1 MNKVSDG
8 QTEEVIRLEGWTP
21 LNLCVSSSDDFL
33 VVFINNKETHSKLVR
48 YSETSE
54 KQTIQ
59 FDEEGKPLYSGNF
72 KIKCPYE
79 SRNMDICLAD
89 YEAGAVVVVNQAGNS
104 DSATPVIVRL
114 PKYIRLF
121 RMALQQTAR
130 VRSSQQTVT
139 TTVSMS

>member
-33 VVFINNKETHSKLVR
+33 VVFINNKETQSKLVR

-72 KIKCPYE
+72 KIKCLTE

-89 YEAGAVVVVNQAGNS
+89 YEAGAVVVVNQAGKL
-104 DSATPVIVRL
+104 R
-114 PKYIRLF
+114 F
-121 RMALQQTAR
+121 RYTGHR
-130 VRSSQQTVT
+130 
-139 TTVSMS
+139 

>member
-59 FDEEGKPLYSGNF
+59 FDEEGNPLYWGILKSN
-72 KIKCPYE
+72 
-79 SRNMDICLAD
+79 A
-89 YEAGAVVVVNQAGNS
+89 
-104 DSATPVIVRL
+104 
-114 PKYIRLF
+114 
-121 RMALQQTAR
+121 
-130 VRSSQQTVT
+130 
-139 TTVSMS
+139 SMRAEIWTFA